1 MSTRSP
7 LRERA
12 RAPTP
17 DELDGIP
24 WLAQLLPAERE
35 MAVQALVVNDVSTGE
50 YICRIGRSVTYW
62 FGLICQPKVEMSP
75 DWPK

>member
-1 MSTRSP
+1 
-7 LRERA
+7 
-12 RAPTP
+12 
-17 DELDGIP
+17 
-24 WLAQLLPAERE
+24 